1 MSELQTTLLD
11 CEYFPCIAWYQQYL
25 KGNQIMIETHEH
37 FVRASLRNRCYITG
51 PNGRLALTVPLDGG
65 RNQKN
70 KICDIKITS
79 NEPWQ
84 ILHWKTLQACYN
96 RSPYF
101 EFFKDDLYPLF
112 HRKYIFLLDLNLDTV
127 QTMNKLL
134 ALKKQ
139 YLLTDNYF
147 KNYDTYVLDFR
158 NTFNAEQAATEGEIH
173 YIQTFEKQHG
183 FIGEL
188 SMLDCLLC
196 CGKQALELLMT
207 D

>member
-1 MSELQTTLLD
+1 MSER
-11 CEYFPCIAWYQQYL
+11 E
-25 KGNQIMIETHEH
+25 IEKKENFCQF
-37 FVRASLRNRCYITG
+37 FVI
-51 PNGRLALTVPLDGG
+51 
-65 RNQKN
+65 
-70 KICDIKITS
+70 
-79 NEPWQ
+79 
-84 ILHWKTLQACYN
+84 
-96 RSPYF
+96 YF

-112 HRKYIFLLDLNLDTV
+112 HRKYIYLLDLNLDTL

-139 YLLTDNYF
+139 YLLTENYS
-147 KNYDTYVLDFR
+147 KNYGPTVLDLR
-158 NTFNAEQAATEGEIH
+158 NKFNAEKAATEGEIH

-183 FIGEL
+183 FISEL